1 MKTLVFF
8 GSARKQG
15 NTKNLLNKFLEQLN
29 GEIKVINAYKSK
41 FEPCIDCRYCWENQ
55 GCSIK
60 DNMQSIY
67 PLIDEADNIIFAS
80 PIYFSGIPAPLKAI
94 IDRCQTFWSSKVRP
108 GEEKLKKKKSVLLLC
123 GGAPS
128 FNKQF
133 AAADIILKSIL
144 KELNTELA
152 GHIYVSNTDQ
162 VPVSKNKEVVEKAKE
177 LSLKINKCSTKG

>member
-15 NTKNLLNKFLEQLN
+15 NTKKLLNKFLKQLN
-29 GEIKVINAYKSK
+29 GEIKVINAYKLK
-41 FEPCIDCRYCWENQ
+41 VEPCIDCRYCWENQ

-67 PLIDEADNIIFAS
+67 PLIDGADNIIFAS
-80 PIYFSGIPAPLKAI
+80 PIYFNGIPAPLKAI
-94 IDRCQTFWSSKVRP
+94 IDRCQTYWSSRVRP
-108 GEEKLKKKKSVLLLC
+108 GEEKLKKKRAVLLLC

-133 AAADIILKSIL
+133 VAADIILKGLL
-144 KELNTELA
+144 KELNAELA
-152 GHIYVSNTDQ
+152 GHIYVPNTDQ
-162 VPVSKNKEVVEKAKE
+162 VSVSKNKKVVEKAKE
-177 LSLKINKCSTKG
+177 LSSKINKCFAKD